1 MVQHFNISLLQAI
14 ACVLLAAHSIG
25 AAGANSKAAASAA
38 AGSGSITVAG
48 HKLELQGIA
57 AEAMFAST
65 INTQLSCKRA
75 GFYWH
80 GNYCSPCPANYYWE
94 DAAGACAPRETT
106 CFVTSY

>member
-14 ACVLLAAHSIG
+14 ACVLLATHSIG
-25 AAGANSKAAASAA
+25 AAGANSKAAASA